1 MKKLTIWIIISTL
14 VILIGYDA
22 FVVLTEGTEASISS
36 IIIVASYELPI
47 IPFAVG
53 FLCGHFFWRMKSNKD
68 TSKID
73 KGWGL

>member
-1 MKKLTIWIIISTL
+1 MKKLTIWIIISVL

-47 IPFAVG
+47 IPFAFG
-53 FLCGHFFWRMKSNKD
+53 FLCGHFFWRMKPNKD

-73 KGWGL
+73 KG